1 MTDKKFNS
9 ISLAFGKLTK
19 LGGWSQDLGTE
30 QIQAIQN
37 LTEEQLRGARLAHR
51 IVKFKKG
58 TPEEFEGIVYE
69 IMLPEKVAGLKK
81 TFAPKAVTPK
91 EDEI

>member
-1 MTDKKFNS
+1 MTDRKFKT

-19 LGGWSQDLGTE
+19 LGGWSKDLGTE
-30 QIQAIQN
+30 EIQALQN
-37 LTEEQLRGARLAHR
+37 LTEEQLRGGRIAHR

-69 IMLPEKVAGLKK
+69 IMLPEAVAGLKK
-81 TFAPKAVTPK
+81 TFNPKAK
-91 EDEI
+91 EEEI